1 MDQSF
6 VNENGIN
13 GNVTYEIFINYV
25 IIKEMEEITKN
36 NLNVQIETIKNEK
49 KSKEVACSKII
60 FKTSQ
65 YKTFVFFFYV

>member
-1 MDQSF
+1 
-6 VNENGIN
+6 
-13 GNVTYEIFINYV
+13 VTYEIFINYV

-60 FKTSQ
+60 FKNS
-65 YKTFVFFFYV
+65 